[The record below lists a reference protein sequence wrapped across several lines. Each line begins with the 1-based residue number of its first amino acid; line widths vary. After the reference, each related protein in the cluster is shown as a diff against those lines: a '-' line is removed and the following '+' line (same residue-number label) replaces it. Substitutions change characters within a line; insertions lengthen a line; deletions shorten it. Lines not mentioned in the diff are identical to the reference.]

1 MALAMEVGLSP
12 GDFRVRWGPS
22 PHPPQKGGGAHL
34 PKFPP
39 ISIAVKGLDT
49 SRCHLVWRYPS
60 SLWTLCSM
68 RTQPPPEK
76 GGGPMFGPCLLR
88 PNCCMDHDATWYGG
102 RPQPRRLCVRWGPS
116 SPPLKGHRPQFS
128 AHARC
133 GQTARWTKMPLGM
146 EVGLGPGDSVFDGC
160 PPEKRAHSPHPI
172 FGPCLL
178 WPNVCVDQDATWYGG
193 RPQPT
198 RHYVRWGPSSPSPK
212 GAQPP
217 IFGQCPL
224 WPNG

>member
-116 SPPLKGHRPQFS
+116 SPPQKGEELP
-128 AHARC
+128 
-133 GQTARWTKMPLGM
+133 
-146 EVGLGPGDSVFDGC
+146 
-160 PPEKRAHSPHPI
+160 SPV
-172 FGPCLL
+172 FGP
-178 WPNVCVDQDATWYGG
+178 
-193 RPQPT
+193 
-198 RHYVRWGPSSPSPK
+198 
-212 GAQPP
+212 
-217 IFGQCPL
+217 CPL
-224 WPNG
+224 WPNGWMDQNGTWHGGGPWSTPHCAR